1 MDIIESVNMHIKEV
15 VLKEQY
21 QELIQVFSGID
32 NWAVVKGAVLSY
44 LCYNNAGH
52 RKVGDIDILI
62 PRTSVNLIENKLLC
76 NDFVSSGNS
85 HLSRRTERI
94 FFLSS
99 SHQLRPYHK
108 NMAHSQIKIDV
119 NFDLFWG
126 EYEGERIDMGNFLL
140 DTIEMDIYNRKVK
153 TLAPLK
159 ALIQLI
165 LHHYKDMNSIYLLAT
180 QKSIKYEMFRDV
192 YYLLKNNIDDIPLE
206 RLYAMSVEFH
216 IVPYVFYVLYYTSKI
231 FDDVI
236 LKRYMEAFRTT
247 EGELLLNFYGLCNK
261 ERKEWRCDFKTRL
274 ASDCLYYLIKNDLTE
289 EDFEKIRINRSIF
302 IGE

>member
-21 QELIQVFSGID
+21 QELVKVFSGLE

-62 PRTSVNLIENKLLC
+62 PRASINLIENRLLC
-76 NDFVSSGNS
+76 NDFVLSGNS
-85 HLSRRTERI
+85 NLSKRMERI

-108 NMAHSQIKIDV
+108 NLSHSQIKIDV

-126 EYEGERIDMGNFLL
+126 EYEGEHINMDAFLF
-140 DTIEMDIYNRKVK
+140 DTVEMDIYNCKVK
-153 TLAPLK
+153 TLPPIK

-180 QKSIKYEMFRDV
+180 QKSIKYEMFQDI
-192 YYLLKNNIDDIPLE
+192 YYLLKNNIDEIPLE
-206 RLYAMSVEFH
+206 RLYAISVEFH
-216 IVPYVFYVLYYTSKI
+216 IVPYVFYILYYTEQL
-231 FDDVI
+231 FDDEI

-247 EGELLLNFYGLCNK
+247 EGESLLNLYGLCNK

-274 ASDCLYYLIKNDLTE
+274 VSDSLYCLIKYDLTE

-302 IGE
+302 MGE